1 MVIAAQILWSL
12 LALTANL
19 LTVPSEA
26 VEKVQGSSL
35 PAEMTAARDAQNV
48 SSIGAVQVQQGAAMT
63 FVTSAADGTLT
74 ILSEPRTEELTALDG
89 TRSASSAFALSAEQI
104 ASAMS
109 ASDASATVASASV
122 SASAEQAAATSKS
135 ASNAAS
141 ETSTSATAA
150 SSESD
155 DESDDESNAA
165 SETSASETS
174 ISATAVS
181 IESNDESTAAPEA
194 STLAALEEKLLI
206 ATPLQRDTI
215 RVHYRWSNS
224 EIDTLYKDN
233 GAALRSLKD
242 LLGNGFL
249 SVDTL
254 YIYSSS
260 SSEGG
265 AALNARL
272 SQKRGEALRDQLVQL
287 RNGQKFA
294 GVNIMP
300 LGANYPE
307 FLERLKAADDLP
319 DKSETVAGY
328 ETDIQVYGNDAA
340 FRRLMKYRSGVPYAY
355 IKQNILPEMRYAD
368 LVLVSHVIFEEVVTE
383 EDIDIP
389 LDTFVVEDRLPLVEP
404 LVWPKPQP
412 VDSVAVHW
420 YPAVKTNLLYDLVT
434 AVNVE
439 LEFPIGDRFSI
450 AVEDDFPWWN
460 WGPNGKKY
468 CFQIWNIGVEPRW
481 WFLRDDRRDWLTG
494 HFAGIY
500 AMSGKYDFQWDQKF
514 CWQGEHWSAGL
525 TYGYALPI
533 CKWANMEFSV
543 SVGYLHSDYRHYQPD
558 DDYEH
563 LFRDYY
569 NSGRVTWF
577 GPTKAK
583 ISLVIPL
590 GRDSHTSK
598 AENGRN

>member
-26 VEKVQGSSL
+26 VEKGQGSSL

-89 TRSASSAFALSAEQI
+89 TRSASSAFALSAEQV
-104 ASAMS
+104 AVAAKS
-109 ASDASATVASASV
+109 ASDASVIA
-122 SASAEQAAATSKS
+122 ASAESRI
-135 ASNAAS
+135 
-141 ETSTSATAA
+141 SATAA

-155 DESDDESNAA
+155 DESNASSETNASEAAA
-165 SETSASETS
+165 SA
-174 ISATAVS
+174 
-181 IESNDESTAAPEA
+181 ESTAAAPET
-194 STLAALEEKLLI
+194 SSLAALEEKLLI

-340 FRRLMKYRSGVPYAY
+340 FRRLMKFRSGVPYAY

-368 LVLVSHVIFEEVVTE
+368 LVLVSHVIFEEVVTA

-389 LDTFVVEDRLPLVEP
+389 SDTLIVEDRLPLVEP

-525 TYGYALPI
+525 TYGYAIPI